1 MQIAHHIHAIQEDL
15 AAAASLAA
23 DEAAVEAGRRLTQ
36 ALGSS
41 LHLRLLDV
49 VSEAALALSDSVPGR
64 IEVRL
69 AGRDPELVYVEEEE
83 AEPEPEPT
91 QAGADDSFSARITLR
106 LPEGLKAQ
114 IEVAANLEGA
124 SVNTWIV
131 RALQRGL
138 EPRTR
143 SVRTGR
149 RLSGYADS

>member
-1 MQIAHHIHAIQEDL
+1 MQMAHHIHAIQEDL

-23 DEAAVEAGRRLTQ
+23 DEATVDAGRRLTQ

-83 AEPEPEPT
+83 AEPEPTP
-91 QAGADDSFSARITLR
+91 AGADDSFSARITLR

-114 IEVAANLEGA
+114 IEVAANIEGA

>member
-1 MQIAHHIHAIQEDL
+1 MEMAHHIHAIQEDL
-15 AAAASLAA
+15 AAAASLAT
-23 DEAAVEAGRRLTQ
+23 DEPTVEAGRRLTQ

-49 VSEAALALSDSVPGR
+49 VSEAALALSGSVPGR

-69 AGRDPELVYVEEEE
+69 AGRDPELVYIEEEE
-83 AEPEPEPT
+83 EPERT
-91 QAGADDSFSARITLR
+91 QTASADDAFSARITLR

-114 IEVAANLEGA
+114 LEVAANLEGT
-124 SVNTWIV
+124 SVNAWIV

>member
-1 MQIAHHIHAIQEDL
+1 MAHHIHAIQEDL

-23 DEAAVEAGRRLTQ
+23 DEATVEAGRRLTQ

-41 LHLRLLDV
+41 LQLRLLDV

-69 AGRDPELVYVEEEE
+69 SGRDPELIYIEEEE
-83 AEPEPEPT
+83 AEPEPT
-91 QAGADDSFSARITLR
+91 QAGVDDSFSARITLR

-114 IEVAANLEGA
+114 IEVAANNEGA

-143 SVRTGR
+143 SVRSSR

>member
-1 MQIAHHIHAIQEDL
+1 MEMAHHVHAIQEDL
-15 AAAASLAA
+15 AAAASLAS
-23 DEAAVEAGRRLTQ
+23 DEATVEAGRRLTQ

-49 VSEAALALSDSVPGR
+49 VSEAALALSGSVPGR

-69 AGRDPELVYVEEEE
+69 AGRDPELVYIEEEE
-83 AEPEPEPT
+83 EPKPA
-91 QAGADDSFSARITLR
+91 QAASVDDAFSARITLR

-114 IEVAANLEGA
+114 LEVAANLEGT
-124 SVNTWIV
+124 SVNAWIV

>member
-1 MQIAHHIHAIQEDL
+1 MQMAHHIHAIQEDL

-23 DEAAVEAGRRLTQ
+23 DEATVEAGRRLTQ

-49 VSEAALALSDSVPGR
+49 VSETALALSDSVPGR

-83 AEPEPEPT
+83 AEPEPT
-91 QAGADDSFSARITLR
+91 QPGVDDSFSARITLR

-114 IEVAANLEGA
+114 IEVAANIEGA

>member
-1 MQIAHHIHAIQEDL
+1 MEMAHHIHAIQEDL
-15 AAAASLAA
+15 AAAASLAS
-23 DEAAVEAGRRLTQ
+23 DEPTVEAGRRLTQ

-49 VSEAALALSDSVPGR
+49 VSEAALALSGSVPGR

-69 AGRDPELVYVEEEE
+69 AGRDPELVYIEEEE
-83 AEPEPEPT
+83 EPERAQT
-91 QAGADDSFSARITLR
+91 AGADDAFSARITLR

-114 IEVAANLEGA
+114 LEVAANLEGT
-124 SVNTWIV
+124 SVNAWVV

>member
-1 MQIAHHIHAIQEDL
+1 MQMAHHIHAIQEDL
-15 AAAASLAA
+15 AAAASLAD
-23 DEAAVEAGRRLTQ
+23 DEATVEAGRRLTQ

-49 VSEAALALSDSVPGR
+49 DSEAALALSDSVPGR

-83 AEPEPEPT
+83 EEPEPT

-114 IEVAANLEGA
+114 IEVAANIEGA

>member
-1 MQIAHHIHAIQEDL
+1 MQMAHHIHAIQEDL
-15 AAAASLAA
+15 AAAASLAG
-23 DEAAVEAGRRLTQ
+23 DEATVDAGRRLTQ

-83 AEPEPEPT
+83 AEPEPTPS
-91 QAGADDSFSARITLR
+91 GADDSFSARITLR

-114 IEVAANLEGA
+114 IEVAANIEGA

>member
-1 MQIAHHIHAIQEDL
+1 MEMAHHIHAIQEDL
-15 AAAASLAA
+15 AAAASLAT
-23 DEAAVEAGRRLTQ
+23 DEPTVEAGRRLTQ

-49 VSEAALALSDSVPGR
+49 VSEAALALSGSVPGR

-69 AGRDPELVYVEEEE
+69 AGRDPELVYIEEEE
-83 AEPEPEPT
+83 APEPT
-91 QAGADDSFSARITLR
+91 HAGGDDAFSARITLR

-114 IEVAANLEGA
+114 LEVAANLEGT
-124 SVNTWIV
+124 SVNAWIV

-143 SVRTGR
+143 SVRSSR

>member
-1 MQIAHHIHAIQEDL
+1 MQMAHHIHAIQEDL
-15 AAAASLAA
+15 AAAASLAS
-23 DEAAVEAGRRLTQ
+23 DEATVEAGRRLTQ

-69 AGRDPELVYVEEEE
+69 AGRDPELVYIEEEE
-83 AEPEPEPT
+83 AEPEPT
-91 QAGADDSFSARITLR
+91 QPGADDSLSARITLR

-114 IEVAANLEGA
+114 IEVAANIEGA

>member
-1 MQIAHHIHAIQEDL
+1 MQMAHHIHAIQEDL
-15 AAAASLAA
+15 AAAASLAG
-23 DEAAVEAGRRLTQ
+23 DEATVEAGRRLTQ

-49 VSEAALALSDSVPGR
+49 VSEAALALSNSVPGR

-69 AGRDPELVYVEEEE
+69 AGRDPELVYIEEEE
-83 AEPEPEPT
+83 AEPEPT
-91 QAGADDSFSARITLR
+91 QPGADDSFSARITLR

-114 IEVAANLEGA
+114 IEVAANIEGA

-131 RALQRGL
+131 RALQRAL

>member
-1 MQIAHHIHAIQEDL
+1 MQMAHHIHAIQEDL

-23 DEAAVEAGRRLTQ
+23 DEATVEAGRRLTQ

-69 AGRDPELVYVEEEE
+69 AGRDPELVYIEEEE
-83 AEPEPEPT
+83 VEPEPT

-114 IEVAANLEGA
+114 IEVAANSEGA

-143 SVRTGR
+143 SVRAGR

>member
-1 MQIAHHIHAIQEDL
+1 MEMAHHIHAIQEDL
-15 AAAASLAA
+15 AAAASLAS
-23 DEAAVEAGRRLTQ
+23 DEPTVEAGRRLTQ

-49 VSEAALALSDSVPGR
+49 VSEAALALSGSVPGR

-69 AGRDPELVYVEEEE
+69 AGRDPELVYIEEEE
-83 AEPEPEPT
+83 EPER
-91 QAGADDSFSARITLR
+91 AHAASADDAFSARITLR

-114 IEVAANLEGA
+114 LEVAANLEGT
-124 SVNTWIV
+124 SVNAWIV

>member
-1 MQIAHHIHAIQEDL
+1 MEMAHHIHAIQEDL
-15 AAAASLAA
+15 AAAASLAS
-23 DEAAVEAGRRLTQ
+23 DEPTVEAGRRLTQ

-41 LHLRLLDV
+41 LQLRLLDV
-49 VSEAALALSDSVPGR
+49 VSEAALALSGSVPGR

-69 AGRDPELVYVEEEE
+69 AGRDPELVYIEEEE
-83 AEPEPEPT
+83 EPER
-91 QAGADDSFSARITLR
+91 AHAASADDAFSARITLR

-114 IEVAANLEGA
+114 LEVAANLEGT
-124 SVNTWIV
+124 SVNAWIV

>member
-1 MQIAHHIHAIQEDL
+1 MEMAHHIHAIQEDL
-15 AAAASLAA
+15 AAAASLAS
-23 DEAAVEAGRRLTQ
+23 DEPTVEAGRRLTQ

-49 VSEAALALSDSVPGR
+49 VSEAALALSGSVPGR

-69 AGRDPELVYVEEEE
+69 AGRDPELVYIEEEE
-83 AEPEPEPT
+83 PEPA
-91 QAGADDSFSARITLR
+91 QAASADDAFSARITLR

-114 IEVAANLEGA
+114 LEVAANLEGT
-124 SVNTWIV
+124 SVNAWIV

>member
-1 MQIAHHIHAIQEDL
+1 MQMAHHIHAIQEDL
-15 AAAASLAA
+15 AAAASLAN
-23 DEAAVEAGRRLTQ
+23 DEPTVEAGRRLTQ

-49 VSEAALALSDSVPGR
+49 VSEAALALSGSVPGR

-69 AGRDPELVYVEEEE
+69 AGRDPELVYIEEEE
-83 AEPEPEPT
+83 PEPA
-91 QAGADDSFSARITLR
+91 QAASADDAFSARITLR

-114 IEVAANLEGA
+114 LEVAANLEGT
-124 SVNTWIV
+124 SVNAWIV

>member
-1 MQIAHHIHAIQEDL
+1 MQMAHHIHAIQEDL

-23 DEAAVEAGRRLTQ
+23 DEATVEAGRRLTQ

-49 VSEAALALSDSVPGR
+49 VSETALALSDSVPGR

-69 AGRDPELVYVEEEE
+69 AGRDPELVYIEEEE
-83 AEPEPEPT
+83 AEPEAT
-91 QAGADDSFSARITLR
+91 RAGADDSFSARITLR

-114 IEVAANLEGA
+114 IEVAANIEGA

>member
-1 MQIAHHIHAIQEDL
+1 MEMAHHIHAIQEDL
-15 AAAASLAA
+15 AAAASLSS
-23 DEAAVEAGRRLTQ
+23 DEATVEAGRRLTQ

-49 VSEAALALSDSVPGR
+49 VSEAALALSGSVPGR

-83 AEPEPEPT
+83 EPERT
-91 QAGADDSFSARITLR
+91 QAASADDAFSARITLR

-114 IEVAANLEGA
+114 LEVAANLEGT
-124 SVNTWIV
+124 SVNAWIV

>member
-1 MQIAHHIHAIQEDL
+1 MQMAHHIHAIQEDL
-15 AAAASLAA
+15 AAAASLAG
-23 DEAAVEAGRRLTQ
+23 DEATVDAGRRLTQ

-83 AEPEPEPT
+83 AEPEPTP
-91 QAGADDSFSARITLR
+91 AGADDSFSARITLR

-114 IEVAANLEGA
+114 IEVAANIEGA

>member
-1 MQIAHHIHAIQEDL
+1 MQLSHHIHAIQEDL

-23 DEAAVEAGRRLTQ
+23 DEHTAEAGRRLTQ

-49 VSEAALALSDSVPGR
+49 VNEAALALSESVPGR

-83 AEPEPEPT
+83 APEPM
-91 QAGADDSFSARITLR
+91 QAAAGDDSFSARITLR

-114 IEVAANLEGA
+114 IEVLANLEGT

-143 SVRTGR
+143 SVRVGR

>member
-1 MQIAHHIHAIQEDL
+1 MQMAHHIHAIQEDL

-23 DEAAVEAGRRLTQ
+23 DEATVEAGRRLTQ

-49 VSEAALALSDSVPGR
+49 VSEAALALSDSVPDR

-69 AGRDPELVYVEEEE
+69 AGRDPELVYVEEEA
-83 AEPEPEPT
+83 AEPEAT
-91 QAGADDSFSARITLR
+91 RAGADDSFSARITLR

-114 IEVAANLEGA
+114 IEVAANTEGA

-149 RLSGYADS
+149 RLTGYADS